1 MEREVA
7 QAGSALGLGPRGRR
21 FESCL
26 PDKKVSSNTGF
37 FYAHTSRAFAE
48 GKAQEKFINTSL
60 LDFV

>member
-37 FYAHTSRAFAE
+37 FYAPTSTGLIASQCYE
-48 GKAQEKFINTSL
+48 
-60 LDFV
+60 